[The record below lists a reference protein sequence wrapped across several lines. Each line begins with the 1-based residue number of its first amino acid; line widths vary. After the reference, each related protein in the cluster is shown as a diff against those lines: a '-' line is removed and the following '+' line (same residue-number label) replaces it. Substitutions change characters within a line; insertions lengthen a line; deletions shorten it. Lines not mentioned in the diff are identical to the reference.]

1 MKNKQCGNCGKK
13 TMQLQQVLGTFSW
26 KDFSSITL
34 LEPIEL
40 LKCTNCNE
48 IGLRPKDSG
57 VIDHAA
63 EATIRSLTG
72 KLITTILERENCSQ
86 LTLAERV
93 GITPEYL
100 SGIKTGT
107 RTPGFQTFNI
117 LKIFAEEHS
126 AFEISDPTFTN
137 EELFSDIP
145 VESYRE
151 VLRKLA

>member
-13 TMQLQQVLGTFSW
+13 TMQLQQVHGPFAW
-26 KDFSSITL
+26 KDFSSVTL

-48 IGLRPKDSG
+48 IGFRPKDG
-57 VIDHAA
+57 GAVDHAA

-86 LTLAERV
+86 LILAERV

-126 AFEISDPTFTN
+126 AFAISDPTFTN